1 AGYRFFTGDIGQTT
15 FAYSAKFNRIGTLQ
29 FGVQHMDYGT
39 FEGYDPSGMELGEF
53 NARETA
59 LLVSKSHTIS
69 HYRFGVTMKGV
80 FSSFAGFRS
89 SALLLDIGGV
99 CGRPDQDLSIVLV
112 IRNA

>member
-1 AGYRFFTGDIGQTT
+1 PGNARLAALGGVNVSLTDRDVNFFFSNPSLISDSLAGWGSAGYRFFTGDIGQTT

-69 HYRFGVTMKGV
+69 HYRFGV
-80 FSSFAGFRS
+80 
-89 SALLLDIGGV
+89 
-99 CGRPDQDLSIVLV
+99 
-112 IRNA
+112 